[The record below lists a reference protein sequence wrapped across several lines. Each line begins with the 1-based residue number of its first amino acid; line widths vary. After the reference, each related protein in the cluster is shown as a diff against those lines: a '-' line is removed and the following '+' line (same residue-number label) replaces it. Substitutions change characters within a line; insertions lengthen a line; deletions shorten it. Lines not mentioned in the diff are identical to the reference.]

1 MDPLTGSMRSP
12 WAIPALP
19 GQNSLF
25 YQSDTEFSKLML
37 HFVRGF
43 YAADCDVRGVPEQA
57 ASAHRRQQGDWE
69 SGPSVREHAWQR

>member
-1 MDPLTGSMRSP
+1 
-12 WAIPALP
+12 
-19 GQNSLF
+19 
-25 YQSDTEFSKLML
+25 ML